1 MRLTGRNSNV
11 CWNFGKMSKK
21 VTYEIDFTGRDSAS
35 GVASKIVSA
44 VVAGQKEASSSIRR
58 VSAELQSQ
66 GDAASS
72 AAARSKAVLDSVAGG
87 AGGVASGIRAVA
99 DEAASSIGRLSAQA
113 SGISE
118 LRAEVERLQR
128 AKTEAYAAG
137 DNGKAY
143 DIEGQIRQ
151 LGYQINRMKSV
162 KAELEEQ
169 RKAAESLSSTY
180 TRTYDEVC
188 RSLSSGEG
196 DLSSYTQ
203 LIENQ
208 KKVVADLSA
217 RYQQLKAARASSS
230 ETSALLSELN
240 EEKGALSGMRDA
252 VAGYR
257 QSNATLETQVMRV
270 REEMGRLLLAGK
282 ENTAEYER
290 LRQELERLG
299 TAYREVQAEQKSL
312 SSGAAQIGGVIS
324 GIQGLMGAYSAG
336 SGIVSM
342 FVRDS
347 EKLMAVQTKMQ
358 SVMAVMMGVQQVSNT
373 LHATSA
379 FRVVTCRR
387 ATELWTAAQNRLTA
401 ALRLSSA
408 ASKAMLAT
416 MTMGASLIA
425 TGVIAAISKLVSK
438 YREKTEAQK
447 EARKAEEETMKSVRS
462 SVAGSVASQL
472 VAYRKLQKAWNDLSG
487 NIAKQKK
494 FVTDNAEE
502 FRKLGVRVN
511 SVRDAENVLVSGESA
526 FVESLKRRAMAAA
539 AMELASKKYQS
550 AVENMLKAE
559 DAGKVTDDDRKK
571 ARTYAEGVY
580 QSRLS
585 SADGVLGR
593 GQVSGRKRQ
602 IVGAAYASNV
612 GTYGEARAKEY
623 GDAAKKEMAEGD
635 RYFGI
640 VKEYNEEADRLL
652 NGGGMSP
659 SGDGGSLGGKAGSI
673 DAIEKKIQSL
683 TAQMK
688 SAGASERAELQKD
701 INAWRKKL
709 EAVNL
714 ELEALSVPSDPQ
726 TIQELDT
733 AITYYGKLLK
743 VAGASERA
751 EIQKTINGYTKKKTA
766 IESSLKALSVTA
778 DPKTFE
784 EYSTVIS
791 ALEDQLK
798 QAAQSEQAGIQAT
811 INAYRR
817 EEEELKARVAL
828 ASAPAV
834 LNSLADYEQAISA
847 CESALRFANDE
858 ERANIQRTINEYRKK
873 KEAIEESLEALDI
886 PADPKTLEDIGKVI
900 SSLEAKL
907 MKASVSEAAEINREI
922 ALWNEKADAIRN
934 ARKEAVKT
942 AESAGDA
949 LKSSWSGAKQIGSGI
964 DGITEALEGNG
975 SAWSKLTAIVD
986 GFLGICDGIKAV
998 VGVIQTLTL
1007 ATQAHTAA
1015 KGAESAAVAAEAA
1028 TEVAAGAQKIAT
1040 NSAVSASN
1048 TALATTNTL
1057 AAGSGAAAAVASIPY
1072 VGPILAIAAIASV
1085 IGAILAIPKFADGG
1099 IASGKTLAMVG
1110 EYAGAANNPEVIAP
1124 LDKLKSLLGA
1134 EEGGG
1139 RREIEFRIRGKD
1151 LVGVERRENN
1161 RRRRS

>member
-1 MRLTGRNSNV
+1 
-11 CWNFGKMSKK
+11 MSKK

-44 VVAGQKEASSSIRR
+44 VVAGQKEASAAIRR
-58 VSAELQSQ
+58 VSVELQSQ

-99 DEAASSIGRLSAQA
+99 DEAASSIGRLSAHA

-137 DNGKAY
+137 DNEKAY

-180 TRTYDEVC
+180 TRTYDEVS

-217 RYQQLKAARASSS
+217 RYQQLKAARASAS
-230 ETSALLSELN
+230 ETSSLLSELN

-324 GIQGLMGAYSAG
+324 GVQGLMGAYSAG
-336 SGIVSM
+336 SGVVSM

-401 ALRLSSA
+401 AFRLSSA

-416 MTMGASLIA
+416 MTMGASLIV
-425 TGVIAAISKLVSK
+425 TGVIAAIGKLVSK
-438 YREKTEAQK
+438 YREKIEAQK

-472 VAYRKLQKAWNDLSG
+472 VSYRKLQKAWNDLSG

-602 IVGAAYASNV
+602 IVGEAYASNI

-623 GDAAKKEMAEGD
+623 VDAAKKEMAEGD

-640 VKEYNEEADRLL
+640 VGKYNDEADRLL
-652 NGGGMSP
+652 KGGGMSP
-659 SGDGGSLGGKAGSI
+659 SGEGGSLGGKAGSI

-688 SAGASERAELQKD
+688 SAGAAERAELQKD

-714 ELEALSVPSDPQ
+714 EMEALSVPSDPR

-733 AITYYGKLLK
+733 AIAYYGKLLK
-743 VAGASERA
+743 VAGEEERS

-766 IESSLKALSVTA
+766 IEDSLKAVSMTT

-791 ALEDQLK
+791 VLEDQLK
-798 QAAQSEQAGIQAT
+798 KASQSEQAGIQAT

-828 ASAPAV
+828 ASTPAV
-834 LNSLADYEQAISA
+834 LDSLADYEQAISA

-858 ERANIQRTINEYRKK
+858 ERADIQRTINEYRKK

-900 SSLEAKL
+900 SGLESKL
-907 MKASVSEAAEINREI
+907 RKTDISDISGAAEINREI

-934 ARKEAVKT
+934 AGKEAVKT

-949 LKSSWSGAKQIGSGI
+949 LKTSWGGAKQIGSGI
-964 DGITEALEGNG
+964 EGITEALEGNG
-975 SAWSKLTAIVD
+975 SAWNRLTAIVD
-986 GFLGICDGIKAV
+986 GFLSICDGINAV

-1028 TEVAAGAQKIAT
+1028 TEVAAGAQKITT
-1040 NSAVSASN
+1040 NAAVSASN

-1057 AAGSGAAAAVASIPY
+1057 AAGSGAAAAMASIPF

-1134 EEGGG
+1134 EDGGG

>member
-1 MRLTGRNSNV
+1 
-11 CWNFGKMSKK
+11 MSKK

-44 VVAGQKEASSSIRR
+44 VVAGQKEASAAIRR
-58 VSAELQSQ
+58 VSVELQSQ

-99 DEAASSIGRLSAQA
+99 DEAASSIGRLSAHA

-118 LRAEVERLQR
+118 LRAEIERLQK

-137 DNGKAY
+137 DNEKAY

-180 TRTYDEVC
+180 TRTYDEVS

-217 RYQQLKAARASSS
+217 RYQQLKAARASAS
-230 ETSALLSELN
+230 ETSSLLSELN

-282 ENTAEYER
+282 ENSAEYER

-324 GIQGLMGAYSAG
+324 GVQGLMGAYSAG
-336 SGIVSM
+336 SGVVSM

-401 ALRLSSA
+401 AFRLSSA

-416 MTMGASLIA
+416 MTMGASLIV
-425 TGVIAAISKLVSK
+425 TGVIAAIGKLVSK
-438 YREKTEAQK
+438 YREKIEAQK

-472 VAYRKLQKAWNDLSG
+472 VSYRKLQKAWNDLSG

-602 IVGAAYASNV
+602 IVGEAYASNI

-623 GDAAKKEMAEGD
+623 VDAAKKEMAEGD

-640 VKEYNEEADRLL
+640 VGKYNDEADRLL
-652 NGGGMSP
+652 KGGGMSP
-659 SGDGGSLGGKAGSI
+659 SGEGGSLGGKAGSI

-688 SAGASERAELQKD
+688 SAGAAERAELQKD

-714 ELEALSVPSDPQ
+714 EMEALSVPSDPR

-733 AITYYGKLLK
+733 AIAYYGKLLK
-743 VAGASERA
+743 VAGEEERS

-766 IESSLKALSVTA
+766 IEDSLKAVSMTT

-791 ALEDQLK
+791 VLEDQLK
-798 QAAQSEQAGIQAT
+798 KASQSEQAGIQAT

-828 ASAPAV
+828 ASTPAV
-834 LNSLADYEQAISA
+834 LDSLADYEQAISA

-858 ERANIQRTINEYRKK
+858 ERADIQRTINEYRKK

-900 SSLEAKL
+900 SGLESKL
-907 MKASVSEAAEINREI
+907 RKTDISDISGAAEINREI

-934 ARKEAVKT
+934 AGKEAVKT

-949 LKSSWSGAKQIGSGI
+949 LKTSWGGAKQIGSGI
-964 DGITEALEGNG
+964 EGITEALEGNG
-975 SAWSKLTAIVD
+975 SAWNRLTAIVD
-986 GFLGICDGIKAV
+986 GFLSICDGINAV

-1028 TEVAAGAQKIAT
+1028 TEVAAGAQKITT
-1040 NSAVSASN
+1040 NAAVSASN

-1057 AAGSGAAAAVASIPY
+1057 AAGSGAAAAMASIPF

-1134 EEGGG
+1134 EDGGG

>member
-1 MRLTGRNSNV
+1 
-11 CWNFGKMSKK
+11 MSKK

-44 VVAGQKEASSSIRR
+44 VVAGQKEASAAIRR
-58 VSAELQSQ
+58 VSVELQSQ

-99 DEAASSIGRLSAQA
+99 DEAASSIGRLSAHA

-118 LRAEVERLQR
+118 LRAEIERLQK

-137 DNGKAY
+137 DNEKAY

-180 TRTYDEVC
+180 TRTYDEVS

-217 RYQQLKAARASSS
+217 RYQQLKAARASAS
-230 ETSALLSELN
+230 ETSSLLSELN

-282 ENTAEYER
+282 ENSAEYER

-324 GIQGLMGAYSAG
+324 GVQGLMGAYSAG
-336 SGIVSM
+336 SGVVSM

-401 ALRLSSA
+401 AFRLSSA

-416 MTMGASLIA
+416 MTMGASLIV
-425 TGVIAAISKLVSK
+425 TGVIAAIGKLVSK

-472 VAYRKLQKAWNDLSG
+472 VSYRKLQKAWNDLSG

-602 IVGAAYASNV
+602 IVGEAYASNI

-623 GDAAKKEMAEGD
+623 VDAAKKEMAEGD

-640 VKEYNEEADRLL
+640 VGKYNDEADRLL
-652 NGGGMSP
+652 KGGGMSP
-659 SGDGGSLGGKAGSI
+659 SGEGGSLGGKAGSI

-688 SAGASERAELQKD
+688 SAGAAERAELQKD

-714 ELEALSVPSDPQ
+714 EMEALSVPSDPR

-733 AITYYGKLLK
+733 AIAYYGKLLK
-743 VAGASERA
+743 VAGEEERS

-766 IESSLKALSVTA
+766 IEDSLKAVSMTT

-791 ALEDQLK
+791 VLEDQLK
-798 QAAQSEQAGIQAT
+798 KASQSEQAGIQAT

-828 ASAPAV
+828 ASTPAV
-834 LNSLADYEQAISA
+834 LDSLADYEQAISA

-858 ERANIQRTINEYRKK
+858 ERADIQRTINEYRKK

-900 SSLEAKL
+900 SGLESKL
-907 MKASVSEAAEINREI
+907 RKTDISDISGAAEINREI

-934 ARKEAVKT
+934 AGKEAVKT

-949 LKSSWSGAKQIGSGI
+949 LKTSWGGAKQIGSGI
-964 DGITEALEGNG
+964 EGITEALEGNG
-975 SAWSKLTAIVD
+975 SAWNRLTAIVD
-986 GFLGICDGIKAV
+986 GFLSICDGINAV

-1028 TEVAAGAQKIAT
+1028 TEVAAGAQKITT
-1040 NSAVSASN
+1040 NAAVSASN

-1057 AAGSGAAAAVASIPY
+1057 AAGSGAAAAMASIPF

-1134 EEGGG
+1134 EDGGG

>member
-1 MRLTGRNSNV
+1 
-11 CWNFGKMSKK
+11 MSKK

-44 VVAGQKEASSSIRR
+44 VVAGQKEASAAIRR
-58 VSAELQSQ
+58 VSVELQSQ

-87 AGGVASGIRAVA
+87 AGGVASSIRAVT

-137 DNGKAY
+137 DNEKAY

-180 TRTYDEVC
+180 TRTYDEVS

-217 RYQQLKAARASSS
+217 RYQQLKAARASAS
-230 ETSALLSELN
+230 ETSSLLSELN

-324 GIQGLMGAYSAG
+324 GVQGLMGAYSAG
-336 SGIVSM
+336 SGVVSM

-379 FRVVTCRR
+379 FRVVTYRR

-401 ALRLSSA
+401 AFRLSSA

-416 MTMGASLIA
+416 MTMGASLIV
-425 TGVIAAISKLVSK
+425 TGVIAAIGKLVSK
-438 YREKTEAQK
+438 YREKIEAQK

-472 VAYRKLQKAWNDLSG
+472 VSYRKLQKAWNDLSG

-602 IVGAAYASNV
+602 IVGEAYASNI
-612 GTYGEARAKEY
+612 GTYGEARAKDY
-623 GDAAKKEMAEGD
+623 VDAAKKEMAEGD

-640 VKEYNEEADRLL
+640 VGKYNDEADRLL
-652 NGGGMSP
+652 KGGGMSP
-659 SGDGGSLGGKAGSI
+659 SGEGGSLGGKAGSI

-688 SAGASERAELQKD
+688 SAGAAERAELQKD

-714 ELEALSVPSDPQ
+714 EMEALSVPSDPR

-733 AITYYGKLLK
+733 AIAYYGKLLK
-743 VAGASERA
+743 VAGEEERS

-766 IESSLKALSVTA
+766 IEDSLKAVSMTT

-791 ALEDQLK
+791 VLEDQLK
-798 QAAQSEQAGIQAT
+798 KASQSEQAGIQAT

-828 ASAPAV
+828 ASTPAV
-834 LNSLADYEQAISA
+834 LDSLADYEQAISA

-858 ERANIQRTINEYRKK
+858 ERADIQRTINEYRKK

-900 SSLEAKL
+900 SGLESKL
-907 MKASVSEAAEINREI
+907 RKTDISDISGAAEINREI

-934 ARKEAVKT
+934 AGKEAVKT

-949 LKSSWSGAKQIGSGI
+949 LKTSWGGAKQIGSGI
-964 DGITEALEGNG
+964 EGITEALEGNG
-975 SAWSKLTAIVD
+975 SAWNRLTAIVD
-986 GFLGICDGIKAV
+986 GFLSICDGINAV

-1028 TEVAAGAQKIAT
+1028 TEVAAGAQKITT
-1040 NSAVSASN
+1040 NAAVSASN

-1057 AAGSGAAAAVASIPY
+1057 AAGSGAAAAMASIPF

-1134 EEGGG
+1134 EDGGG